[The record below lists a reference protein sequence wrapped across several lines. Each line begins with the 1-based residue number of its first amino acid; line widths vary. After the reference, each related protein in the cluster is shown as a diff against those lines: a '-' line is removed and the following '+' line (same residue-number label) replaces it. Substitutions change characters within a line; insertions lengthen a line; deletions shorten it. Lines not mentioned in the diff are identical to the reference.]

1 MGKPTGFMAY
11 GRQAARERPPGER
24 RKDWRD
30 LYVQLDDGELSRQ
43 GARCM
48 DCAVPFCQAAEDFGG
63 MTAGCPV
70 RNLIPEWNDLV
81 YRGRWREALE
91 RLLATNNFPE
101 FTGRACPAPCEGS
114 CVAALYDAPVAIKS
128 IERAIID
135 KGFAEGWMVPQPPVR
150 RSGKQVAIVG
160 SGPAGLAAAD
170 ELNKMG
176 HEVTVYERD
185 DRIGGLLTYGIPKM
199 KIEQDVVDR
208 RIDLMRAEGIRFV
221 PNTEVGKTITMDR
234 LRREADSV
242 VLCIGAA
249 KPRDLQIPGRSLSGV
264 HMAMDYLKAN
274 TKQLLDTGSA
284 EGTPLSARD
293 KDVIVIGGG
302 DTATDCVATALRQG
316 CRSLVQFDIYPQKP
330 AVRAADNPWPEW
342 PLVYRLD
349 YGQQEAKERFGRD
362 PRRFAVA
369 AQTLIGNGDRHVTGV
384 GTVNLN
390 TVKGPSGSMVHE
402 PCPGTDRVWPA
413 QLVLIAI
420 GFRGPEPALLQHIG
434 LETDERGN
442 IATVDGAYATGVAGV
457 FAAGDARRGQSLIVW
472 AIREGR
478 EVARAVD
485 RYMVTG
491 GSLRQASPQGGERG

>member
-1 MGKPTGFMAY
+1 MGKPTGFMEY
-11 GRQAARERPPGER
+11 NRQTARERPPRER
-24 RKDWRD
+24 IKDWRD
-30 LYVQLDDGELSRQ
+30 LYEPLVDTELRRQ

-48 DCAVPFCQAAEDFGG
+48 DCAVPFCQAAEPFGG

-81 YRGRWREALE
+81 YRGKWREALD
-91 RLLATNNFPE
+91 RLLSTNNFPE

-135 KGFAEGWMVPQPPVR
+135 KGFAEGWMVPRPPAH
-150 RSGKQVAIVG
+150 RSGKKVAIVG

-208 RIDLMRAEGIRFV
+208 RIELMRAEGIRFV
-221 PNTEVGKTITMDR
+221 PNTEVGKTLPMDR
-234 LRREADSV
+234 LRREVDSV

-249 KPRDLQIPGRSLSGV
+249 KPRELEVAGRSLAGV
-264 HMAMDYLKAN
+264 HMAMDFLKAA

-284 EGTPLSARD
+284 AEAPLSARD
-293 KDVIVIGGG
+293 KEVIVIGGG

-316 CRSLVQFDIYPQKP
+316 CRSLVQFDIYPRKP
-330 AVRAADNPWPEW
+330 AARAADNPWPEW
-342 PLVYRLD
+342 PLVYKLD
-349 YGQQEAKERFGRD
+349 YGHQEAKAQFGND
-362 PRRFAVA
+362 PRRFAIGVREFVGDADRNVA
-369 AQTLIGNGDRHVTGV
+369 GV
-384 GTVNLN
+384 R
-390 TVKGPSGSMVHE
+390 TVKLNAARDATSRMVHE
-402 PCPGTDRVWPA
+402 PCPGTERLWPA

-420 GFRGPEPALLQHIG
+420 GFSGPEQALLQQIG
-434 LETDERGN
+434 LVTDRRGN
-442 IATVDGAYATGVAGV
+442 IATARESYATGMAGV

-472 AIREGR
+472 AIHEGR
-478 EVARAVD
+478 EAAKAVD
-485 RYMVTG
+485 RYLAGG
-491 GSLRQASPQGGERG
+491 GSLRQTDRNGGKG